1 MLLRVESP
9 AKIRESADPIFESY
23 ARLAQGLIGE
33 IAGTCLLDG
42 ERRVLGS
49 NGHILLAGIRPWIDE
64 LGWNGTLARL
74 PAARLLAANQL
85 VIAIPLEQSDT
96 TLIGIFCVQ
105 QPVTSQPGNTGR
117 HAAELG
123 RRLKPLLDCIYR
135 DLEARV
141 PVRARVQAMTD
152 RTAELE
158 WLFKVV
164 SRTRG
169 GGDDRHAIRELLAA
183 ATLRLDASMGICAI
197 PDKRILVEFMPEA
210 VAGSQEVGWHSP
222 RALRG
227 VWTQASMSIINWT
240 QRRRT
245 PLVVNSA
252 GRDGATM
259 PRCKVLAVPVMRDS
273 GKVIGAL
280 TFINPPFAADFSS
293 RQVYLAKHLGL
304 QAANVVDMQFDLM
317 TGLYTQ
323 GALEPIHAAIEAEA
337 GGAPCALIYLDI
349 DHMHVVNQ
357 THGFEIGNELI
368 VRVADLMAPPL
379 LPATALAARVYGDR
393 FAVVLPAFD
402 ARAAQGIA
410 LALQQAIRDLQIG
423 ALDNPVEVSS
433 SCGVADIVPMPQG
446 LERSLG
452 AAEIA
457 CKTAKSRGGNRVE
470 LYASDDRSMMRRQD
484 DALAVGRLRAALKAD
499 RLMLF
504 AQRIKPV
511 RDPSLPG
518 GYEVLV
524 RLPDEAGERV
534 PLDSVMRAAQ
544 RYSLLPSLDR
554 WVTQRA
560 LQLLAPHATM
570 LQTRAIEFLV
580 PVASQSFADAAFV
593 GKLSELLR
601 AAALPQGCITLQFT
615 EQAATEALVHAKAL
629 TRRMKQYGCRYAFD
643 EFSMGRDSALQIGNL
658 EVTRLRVPVKAGV
671 AAIRSMVEFS
681 RIVAAEIIVT
691 GVDTEALSAPLH
703 RSGVDY
709 LQGAAIGEPEPLEDL
724 LRDLGCDESRRQERL
739 RLELG

>member
-1 MLLRVESP
+1 MENS
-9 AKIRESADPIFESY
+9 AKSRESADSIFESY

-33 IAGTCLLDG
+33 IAGACLLDG
-42 ERRVLGS
+42 ERRVLGTYG
-49 NGHILLAGIRPWIDE
+49 NILLAGIRPWIDE
-64 LGWNGTLARL
+64 LGWNGTLARQ
-74 PAARLLAANQL
+74 PAARLMASNQL
-85 VIAIPLEQSDT
+85 VCAIPLEQTDT

-105 QPVTSQPGNTGR
+105 QAVNSAPGNTSR
-117 HAAELG
+117 YAADLG
-123 RRLKPLLDCIYR
+123 RRLKPLLDCVYR

-141 PVRARVQAMTD
+141 PVRERVQTMTD

-164 SRTRG
+164 SQSKG
-169 GGDDRHAIRELLAA
+169 SGDDRYAIRELLAA
-183 ATLRLDASMGICAI
+183 ATERLGASMGICAI
-197 PDKRILVEFMPEA
+197 PDKRICVEFMPEA
-210 VAGSQEVGWHSP
+210 VASSKEVGWHSP

-227 VWTQASMSIINWT
+227 VWTQASQSIINWT
-240 QRRRT
+240 QRRKT

-280 TFINPPFAADFSS
+280 TFINPPFAPDFSS
-293 RQVYLAKHLGL
+293 RQVYLARHLGL
-304 QAANVVDMQFDLM
+304 QAASVVDMQFDLM

-323 GALEPIHAAIEAEA
+323 GALDQVYAGIEAEA
-337 GGAPCALIYLDI
+337 GGAPCSLVYLDI

-357 THGFEIGNELI
+357 THGYEIGNELI
-368 VRVADLMAPPL
+368 VRVADLMTPPL
-379 LPATALAARVYGDR
+379 LPAAALAARLSGDR
-393 FAVVLPAFD
+393 FAIVLPNTD
-402 ARAAQGIA
+402 ARGAQPVA
-410 LALQQAIRDLQIG
+410 LALQKAIQALRIG
-423 ALDNPVEVSS
+423 ATDNPVEVSA

-484 DALAVGRLRAALKAD
+484 DAIAVGRLRAALKAD
-499 RLMLF
+499 RLALF

-518 GYEVLV
+518 GYELLV
-524 RLPDEAGERV
+524 RLRDESGELV
-534 PLDSVMRAAQ
+534 PLGSLMRAAQ
-544 RYSLLPSLDR
+544 RYSLVPSIDR

-560 LQLLAPHATM
+560 LQLLTPYASM
-570 LQTRAIEFLV
+570 LRTRGIEFLV
-580 PVASQSFADAAFV
+580 PVASQSFSDTAFV
-593 GKLSELLR
+593 DRLSEMLR
-601 AAALPQGCITLQFT
+601 TAALPEGCITLQFT

-629 TRRMKQYGCRYAFD
+629 TRRMKKYGCRYAFD
-643 EFSMGRDSALQIGNL
+643 EFSMGKDSALQIQNL
-658 EVTRLRVPVKAGV
+658 EVTRLRVPVKAGA
-671 AAIRSMVEFS
+671 AAIRAIVEFS
-681 RIVAAEIIVT
+681 RIVSAQTIVT

-709 LQGAAIGEPEPLEDL
+709 LQGTAIGQPESLEDM
-724 LRDLGCDESRRQERL
+724 LRDLSSDESRRQEML